1 MKRKKDYFYTQEVD
15 TRFGDNDIFGH
26 LNNVIYYSLF
36 DSVINRFLIKKCK
49 YDPLSSNII
58 AISPETR
65 CKFRK
70 SFKYPDTIIAGLST
84 FKIGKTSV
92 IYDISLFSKKGQL
105 PHAEGYFV
113 HVFVKRNNMQE
124 KVSIPKKNKIRVIKN
139 IVILLYYRTFS

>member
-1 MKRKKDYFYTQEVD
+1 MKRKKDYFYTEEVG

-49 YDPLSSNII
+49 YDPLSSDII

-113 HVFVKRNNMQE
+113 HVFVKRKNMQE
-124 KVSIPKKNKIRVIKN
+124 KVSIPKKIKFELLKI
-139 IVILLYYRTFS
+139 

>member
-1 MKRKKDYFYTQEVD
+1 MKRKKDYFYTEEVG

-49 YDPLSSNII
+49 YDPLSSDII

-124 KVSIPKKNKIRVIKN
+124 KVSIPKKIKLE
-139 IVILLYYRTFS
+139 LLRI

>member
-1 MKRKKDYFYTQEVD
+1 MKRKKDYFYTEEVG

-36 DSVINRFLIKKCK
+36 DSVINRFLINKCK
-49 YDPLSSNII
+49 YDPLSSDII

-124 KVSIPKKNKIRVIKN
+124 KVSIPKKIKSELLKI
-139 IVILLYYRTFS
+139 

>member
-1 MKRKKDYFYTQEVD
+1 MKTKKDYNYIEEVD

-26 LNNVIYYSLF
+26 LNNVVYYSLF

-49 YDPLSSNII
+49 YNPFISNVI

-65 CKFRK
+65 CKFKK

-92 IYDISLFSKKGQL
+92 IYDIALFSKKDNL
-105 PHAEGYFV
+105 AHAEGYFV
-113 HVFVKRNNMQE
+113 HVFVKRNNMKE
-124 KVSIPKKNKIRVIKN
+124 KVSIPIKVKSELLKI
-139 IVILLYYRTFS
+139 

>member
-1 MKRKKDYFYTQEVD
+1 MKRKKDYFYTEEVG

-49 YDPLSSNII
+49 YDPLSSDII

-113 HVFVKRNNMQE
+113 HVFVKRKNMQE
-124 KVSIPKKNKIRVIKN
+124 KVSILKKIKFELLKI
-139 IVILLYYRTFS
+139 

>member
-1 MKRKKDYFYTQEVD
+1 MKRKKDYFYTEEVG

-49 YDPLSSNII
+49 YDPLSSDII

-92 IYDISLFSKKGQL
+92 IYDISLFGKKGQL

-113 HVFVKRNNMQE
+113 HVFVKRNSMQE
-124 KVSIPKKNKIRVIKN
+124 KVSIPKKIKFE
-139 IVILLYYRTFS
+139 LLRI